1 MAAVNFP
8 LHDSPFCKFRTV
20 NAKQFGAAVL
30 TKEGEFGNKHS
41 SWNGADAAF
50 LDGLFSPTKTTL
62 ERQKSD
68 GTSNSML
75 SAMMEI
81 SFNSLKISGANSCS
95 RFSWGSGTEPLHFAQ
110 TGTTGSL
117 YSFGSNTWG
126 HLLGSSNHPP
136 GNITVSHALDLSVAD
151 AGTDD
156 FFQ

>member
-8 LHDSPFCKFRTV
+8 LHDSPFCEFGTV

-30 TKEGEFGNKHS
+30 TKEGEFGKEHS

-81 SFNSLKISGANSCS
+81 SFNSLKISSDNSCS
-95 RFSWGSGTEPLHFAQ
+95 KFSWGSGTEPPQFAR
-110 TGTTGSL
+110 TETTGSL
-117 YSFGSNTWG
+117 HSFGSNTWG

-136 GNITVSHALDLSVAD
+136 GNIAVSHALDLSVAD